1 MFFRGL
7 VRGGGVALRIRSG
20 YHKGKSVV
28 SRCLAV
34 YNKTMFKSLLVA
46 NRGEIACRVIRACKE
61 LGITPYTVYSDIDA
75 NSPHVA
81 LVGPSNAFHIG
92 GNPAQQSYLKADRIV
107 QVARENGIEAIHPG
121 YGFLSE
127 NEDFARLCAEAN
139 ITFVGPTPE
148 VIHLMGDKLAARVTA
163 KAAWRT
169 GRPRHLP
176 TSAQLRRST

>member
-1 MFFRGL
+1 
-7 VRGGGVALRIRSG
+7 
-20 YHKGKSVV
+20 
-28 SRCLAV
+28 
-34 YNKTMFKSLLVA
+34 MFKSLLVA

-81 LVGPSNAFHIG
+81 LVGPANAFHIG

-107 QVARENGIEAIHPG
+107 QVARENNIEAIHPG

-148 VIHLMGDKLAARVTA
+148 VIHLMGDKLSRPRNRQSRR
-163 KAAWRT
+163 RT
-169 GRPRHLP
+169 GRPWHIP
-176 TSAQLRRST
+176 TGAQLQRST